1 MEQLLILPPEG
12 WAPTTTDSERQ
23 WGFVYKMIAKEGQLI
38 TGLPEP
44 PRTRL
49 DSPSRAQLSGTRQK
63 CLSPSLSLKG
73 A

>member
-12 WAPTTTDSERQ
+12 WAPTTDSKRQ
-23 WGFVYKMIAKEGQLI
+23 WGFVYKMIAKEGQFI
-38 TGLPEP
+38 TGLPGP
-44 PRTRL
+44 PRTSL
-49 DSPSRAQLSGTRQK
+49 GSPSRAQRSGTRQK